1 LLVMILVKTNFIGM
15 MKAIGATNWSIRKI
29 FLYQAGF
36 LILRGMFWG
45 NLIGIGF
52 CLLQSQFGIIKLNP
66 EVYYLNA
73 VPVELNL
80 FAILMLNAATLVVCI
95 LALIV
100 PSYVITRIS
109 PVKAIRFN

>member
-1 LLVMILVKTNFIGM
+1 M
-15 MKAIGATNWSIRKI
+15 MKALGATNWSIRKV

-45 NLIGIGF
+45 NVLGIGLCF
-52 CLLQSQFGIIKLNP
+52 LQKYGKVIRLNP

-73 VPVELNL
+73 VPIDLSIT
-80 FAILMLNAATLVVCI
+80 AILVLNVATLVVCM
-95 LALIV
+95 LALII